1 MVDKP
6 YNFEC
11 VNMNGMSDDGSLD
24 LPVSGENGGAEGTRT
39 PDIYTASV
47 VFSQLNYSPTA
58 FDAVIIPRH

>member
-1 MVDKP
+1 
-6 YNFEC
+6 
-11 VNMNGMSDDGSLD
+11 MSDDGSLD